1 LPIGTGIGSP
11 RFKSIENKPY
21 SLLKIRQKMEA
32 IERTTIG
39 AIAIE
44 KINLVRATMNEAYE
58 IKNNLT
64 ENILDYKKII
74 VDLSSCD
81 YIDSTFLGALVY
93 SYRNIITKKGI
104 MVLVI
109 GDTQLSKSFIYR
121 EITKMFRVYG
131 SLKEA
136 LQNLTE
142 PSDKKPPKRFQQ
154 IQLSC
159 TDTIDN
165 YNH

>member
-1 LPIGTGIGSP
+1 
-11 RFKSIENKPY
+11 
-21 SLLKIRQKMEA
+21 MEA
-32 IERTTIG
+32 IERTTRG

-44 KINLVRATMNEAYE
+44 KINLVRATMNEAFE

-64 ENILDYKKII
+64 EDILDYKKII

-109 GDTQLSKSFIYR
+109 GDTQLSKSFIFR

-131 SLKEA
+131 SLREA
-136 LQNLTE
+136 LHNLTE
-142 PSDKKPPKRFQQ
+142 PADKKPPKRFQQ

-159 TDTIDN
+159 ADTIDN